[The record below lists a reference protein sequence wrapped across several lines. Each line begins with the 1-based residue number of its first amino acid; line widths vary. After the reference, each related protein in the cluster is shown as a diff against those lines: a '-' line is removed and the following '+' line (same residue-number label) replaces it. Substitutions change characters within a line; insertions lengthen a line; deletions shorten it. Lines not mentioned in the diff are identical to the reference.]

1 MSAGA
6 IAMALFGSMVFYG
19 GLAYCIYRAMKKKE

>member
-6 IAMALFGSMVFYG
+6 IAMAIFGMLLFYG
-19 GLAYCIYRAMKKKE
+19 GLAYCIYRAIKHHR

>member
-6 IAMALFGSMVFYG
+6 IAVALFGGFTLYG
-19 GLAYCIYRAMKKKE
+19 GLAYCIYKALKKK

>member
-6 IAMALFGSMVFYG
+6 IAMAIIGCAVFYG
-19 GLAYCIYRAMKKKE
+19 GLLYCIYRAIRKK

>member
-6 IAMALFGSMVFYG
+6 IAMAFIGSLIFYG
-19 GLAYCIYRAMKKKE
+19 GLAYCIYRAMRGK